1 MRHSLLQH
9 PQLAGSRQ
17 ETHFW
22 DFASGLIDKSLSSDQ
37 DDFVLISKYSH
48 MLQHGNSKSAATGRA
63 VGSAYR
69 RVAAGEAFVF
79 DTTPAYSAVPLVP
92 HRIAAV
98 MPWAKIVLV
107 LRDPVERY
115 FSSARMQICNDEWD
129 TSSNS
134 TSKSYQTAGYHSA
147 GAAAQYI
154 AAYAQQRAAYA
165 AECLKHRRKG
175 TTPACTKNTPY
186 IASPITRGLYA
197 EQLARWLEHFSRQQ
211 LLIVDSSRL
220 FSAAFTQC
228 LQEVTA
234 FAGLPQH
241 NYTYDADKR
250 YGSPNECSAENA
262 AVYSGYYNASVASG
276 DVQLLYDFYVPFN
289 AELSE
294 LAGMQF
300 NWTMHTS
307 V

>member
-1 MRHSLLQH
+1 MRHTLLQH

-22 DFASGLIDKSLSSDQ
+22 DFASGLIDKSLRSDQ

-48 MLQHGNSKSAATGRA
+48 MLQHGNSKSAASGRA

-115 FSSARMQICNDEWD
+115 FSSARMQICNYEWD

-134 TSKSYQTAGYHSA
+134 SSTFGYHSA

-154 AAYAQQRAAYA
+154 AAYTQQREAYA
-165 AECLKHRRKG
+165 AECLKHRRKSMSPG
-175 TTPACTKNTPY
+175 CAKNTPY
-186 IASPITRGLYA
+186 FTSPITRGLYA
-197 EQLARWLEHFSRQQ
+197 EQLTRWLEHFPRQQ
-211 LLIVDSSRL
+211 LLIVDSTRL

-241 NYTYDADKR
+241 NYTYDTDKR
-250 YGSPNECSAENA
+250 YGSPNECTAEGA
-262 AVYSGYYNASVASG
+262 AVYSSYYNASLASG
-276 DVQLLYDFYVPFN
+276 DVQLLYDFYAPFN

-294 LAGMQF
+294 LADMQF
-300 NWTMHTS
+300 NWSMHTKVS
-307 V
+307 